1 MEVAKH
7 FLTEFKAYNT
17 RYKMGPISGTIIR
30 AENLWLERPWAVR
43 DLLLLDMTFSNIDAK
58 YLRKIT
64 LPLLFF

>member
-7 FLTEFKAYNT
+7 FLIEFKAYNT

-30 AENLWLERPWAVR
+30 AENLWLERPWALR
-43 DLLLLDMTFSNIDAK
+43 DLLLLTFSNIDVK
-58 YLRKIT
+58 CLTKIT